1 MYVLGNIAKKSLKS
15 ALAAQYRQ
23 NFYKP
28 IILQVYCIST
38 PHFLRIKKSL
48 DLQIVSQ
55 DETFK
60 FFDERLLGF
69 ISQR

>member
-1 MYVLGNIAKKSLKS
+1 MYALGNIAKKSLKS
-15 ALAAQYRQ
+15 AFAAQYRQ

-28 IILQVYCIST
+28 IILQVYHISN
-38 PHFLRIKKSL
+38 PRFLRIKKTP

-60 FFDERLLGF
+60 FTDESLLGF